1 LQGRLEIA
9 LDATSSSG
17 SGLPVPSRRTFAP
30 GILPCAHST
39 QARFGI
45 LPLARLQ
52 GRLEIALDATSCVGR
67 GCPCPS
73 RRTFAPGI
81 LPCAHSTQARFG
93 ILPLA
98 RLRGR
103 RDGHGQPRP
112 LTLSPIKAPWREPGD
127 CGNKGQPAIHAAPHT
142 RHRLSLAVSNCCAT
156 SQSPSLR
163 WGLLLRHAGR
173 TGSRASPLARLRGRR
188 DWHGQPSYK
197 PRGASPGT
205 AGIKATPL
213 SMPPHIHDTV

>member
-1 LQGRLEIA
+1 MGTGNPFPCPHTSPGREPGDCGNKGHPAIRAAPHTRHRLS
-9 LDATSSSG
+9 LPVSKWGATSQSPSLRWGLLLRHAGRTG
-17 SGLPVPSRRTFAP
+17 SRAS
-30 GILPCAHST
+30 
-39 QARFGI
+39 
-45 LPLARLQ
+45 
-52 GRLEIALDATSCVGR
+52 
-67 GCPCPS
+67 
-73 RRTFAPGI
+73 
-81 LPCAHSTQARFG
+81 
-93 ILPLA
+93 PLA

-142 RHRLSLAVSNCCAT
+142 RHRLSLAVSKWGAT